1 MAREGRP
8 SGDLVKLWFR
18 IFRVWLTW
26 RRRPPV
32 KINEVSRLEL
42 RVWPTDLDVYNH
54 MNNGVFLT
62 LMDIGRYDQGL
73 RSGIWQKWNKLG
85 WFPIVVNSTISY
97 RKALLPWQKFTL
109 ETKVLGWDE
118 IAYYI
123 EQRFVRDGE
132 IYARAIMRGR
142 FLKRSWGTLTP
153 EEVMEGSGGW
163 PGEKPELPKWIVQ
176 WAEEV
181 QLPKGKEPAPS
192 TWD

>member
-1 MAREGRP
+1 M
-8 SGDLVKLWFR
+8 KLWFR
-18 IFRVWLTW
+18 ILYVWLTW
-26 RRRPPV
+26 RRRP
-32 KINEVSRLEL
+32 KLTIAEVSRITL

-62 LMDIGRYDQGL
+62 LMDLGRYDQGL
-73 RSGIWQKWNKLG
+73 RTGIWQEWNRRG

-97 RKALLPWQKFTL
+97 RKALLPWQKFTI

-153 EEVMEGSGGW
+153 QEVMEGSGGW
-163 PGEKPELPKWIVQ
+163 PGKKPVVPKWVKD
-176 WAEEV
+176 WAASV

>member
-1 MAREGRP
+1 
-8 SGDLVKLWFR
+8 
-18 IFRVWLTW
+18 
-26 RRRPPV
+26 
-32 KINEVSRLEL
+32 
-42 RVWPTDLDVYNH
+42 

-62 LMDIGRYDQGL
+62 LMDLGRYDQGL
-73 RSGIWQKWNKLG
+73 RTGIWQEWNRRG

-97 RKALLPWQKFTL
+97 RKALLPWQKFTI

-153 EEVMEGSGGW
+153 QEVMEGSGGW
-163 PGEKPELPKWIVQ
+163 PGKKPVVPKWV
-176 WAEEV
+176 
-181 QLPKGKEPAPS
+181 KGLGCFGSAAQGQGTGSKYLGLVLFIPAACCNCFLD
-192 TWD
+192 WV

>member
-1 MAREGRP
+1 MAGQRGE
-8 SGDLVKLWFR
+8 SGYLVKLWFR
-18 IFRVWLTW
+18 ILYVWLTW
-26 RRRPPV
+26 RRRPKV
-32 KINEVSRLEL
+32 AINEVSRLEL
-42 RVWPTDLDVYNH
+42 RVMPTDLDVYNH
-54 MNNGVFLT
+54 MNNGIFLT

-85 WFPIVVNSTISY
+85 WFPIVVNSTITY

-109 ETKVLGWDE
+109 ETKVLGWDD

-153 EEVMEGSGGW
+153 DEVMEGSGGW
-163 PGEKPELPKWIVQ
+163 PGEKPVLPDWILE
-176 WAEEV
+176 WSNNV

-192 TWD
+192 NWD